1 MTGVRIT
8 PRAARDLDAIAQ
20 WTLHQWGAAQMESY
34 LHGLRD
40 RLNWLAENPEA
51 GRVRNEVREGY
62 RSFREG
68 QHIVFYVI
76 QADAIAIIGIPHQAM
91 DIGSLFP

>member
-1 MTGVRIT
+1 
-8 PRAARDLDAIAQ
+8 
-20 WTLHQWGAAQMESY
+20 MESY

-40 RLNWLAENPEA
+40 RFNWLAENPEA

-68 QHIVFYVI
+68 QHIVFHVI
-76 QADAIAIIGIPHQAM
+76 QSDAIAIIGIPHQAM